1 MNLSL
6 LAPMGLVVLAALL
19 LPLLLHLQRQSEARP
34 TPFAALRWI
43 GARLRP
49 RRRIRLE
56 ELLLLLLRLLL
67 VASVALLFA
76 RPVMTGLGADKPWV
90 LVATTLDAPA
100 LRAAQSPAMGN
111 ESKSLAEAQWRW
123 LAPDFPEIDAAR
135 PAPRQPTASLLR
147 DVDARLPP
155 RTAVTVFV
163 PGIVDGL
170 DGERP
175 QLSRSVD
182 WRVAK
187 AISPPAKAGGP
198 EARPAQKTKALIIRH
213 VADRNDAA
221 RFLQAAARALAR
233 PVDAGDTTRALP
245 AGARQ
250 LAWLVPGPVPPA
262 IVQWLRDG
270 GTLLL
275 DREASIDG
283 LSLGAPRWRDRQGR
297 VLALESSYGRGRVIA
312 MQSPLSAQSV
322 PELLDAGFPDQL
334 EALLDPPPESPARAD
349 AAAARPR
356 TGGPGYQPLPEP
368 VDAWLAWLAVALL
381 LAERWIATRAKRGLA
396 P

>member
-6 LAPMGLVVLAALL
+6 LAPIGLAALAALL
-19 LPLLLHLQRQSEARP
+19 LPLLLHLQRRSEARP

-49 RRRIRLE
+49 RRRVRLE
-56 ELLLLLLRLLL
+56 EIFLLLLRLLL

-76 RPVMTGLGADKPWV
+76 RPVMTGVGADKPWV
-90 LVATTLDAPA
+90 LVATTLDAAA
-100 LRAAQSPAMGN
+100 LRAAQARSVGN
-111 ESKSLAEAQWRW
+111 EINSLEDAQWRW
-123 LAPDFPEIDAAR
+123 LAPDFPQIDAAR

-182 WRVAK
+182 WRVAE
-187 AISPPAKAGGP
+187 AISPPAKAGEP
-198 EARPAQKTKALIIRH
+198 ETRPAQKTKALIIRSA
-213 VADRNDAA
+213 ADRNDAA
-221 RFLQAAARALAR
+221 RYLQAAARALGR
-233 PVDAGDTTRALP
+233 PVDAGDTTRVLP
-245 AGARQ
+245 AQTRQ
-250 LAWLVPGPVPPA
+250 LAWLAPGPVPPA
-262 IVQWLRDG
+262 VLQWLRDG

-283 LSLGAPRWRDRQGR
+283 LPPGAPRWRDRQGK
-297 VLALESSYGRGRVIA
+297 VLALESGYGRGRVIA

-322 PELLDAGFPDQL
+322 PELLDAGFPGQL
-334 EALLDPPPESPARAD
+334 EALLDPLPNAPALAN
-349 AAAARPR
+349 AASARPR

-368 VDAWLAWLAVALL
+368 IDAWLAWLAVALL